1 MVRKLS
7 LFYIFIYFCF
17 VGVNNLY
24 AQTTIVITTS
34 DSGYTNQA
42 WRSCGSGNSFDAE
55 TVKKYW
61 NEDRY
66 ITSVA
71 WTSRG
76 WFYAMNKG
84 VKWTDQSYKI
94 SSGWPDDFVHEY
106 KEKGYMIT
114 SLASSDSNFLVV
126 VSKNTGITDQQIC
139 SAPWS
144 SLKDWIKQWWDKS
157 YHITSIACKSGL
169 WTVVMSKNSQYSAQA
184 YMWSDS
190 ADGISNKLKEYWDK
204 GYIISALEY
213 GGGEF
218 FCIMSKTSTSS
229 SAGQSKFIK
238 SSSDPESFIKE
249 AWDKGWNITYI
260 GG

>member
-1 MVRKLS
+1 MFLGVS
-7 LFYIFIYFCF
+7 LAAFS
-17 VGVNNLY
+17 
-24 AQTTIVITTS
+24 QTTIIVTS
-34 DSGYTNQA
+34 SNSGYTNQA
-42 WRSCGSGNSFDAE
+42 WRSCGSGNSFDSE

-94 SSGWPDDFVHEY
+94 ASNWPDDYVQEQ
-106 KEKGYMIT
+106 KAKGYMIT

-139 SAPWS
+139 AAPWS
-144 SLKDWIKQWWDKS
+144 NLKDWIKQRWDEG
-157 YHITSIACKSGL
+157 YRITSIACKSGL
-169 WTVVMSKNSQYSAQA
+169 WTVVVSKGSNLDGQS
-184 YMWSDS
+184 YMWANS
-190 ADGISNKLKEYWDK
+190 ADEIGKKIKEYWDK
-204 GYIISALEY
+204 GYIITALEY

-218 FCIMSKTSTSS
+218 FCIMSTTSDSS
-229 SAGQSKFIK
+229 SAGQSRFIK
-238 SSSDPESFIKE
+238 SSEDPEKYIKE